1 MAAKELKMV
10 DDIDGSEKESDRGV
24 MIVLSDSCMLNGT
37 VLTIPISEALAI
49 ASNIT
54 IQAAMLV

>member
-1 MAAKELKMV
+1 MAAKEIVML
-10 DDIDGSEKESDRGV
+10 DDGVVEEKEEINDI
-24 MIVLSDSCMLNGT
+24 MIVLSDGCMLNGST
-37 VLTIPISEALAI
+37 VTIPLNEALAI